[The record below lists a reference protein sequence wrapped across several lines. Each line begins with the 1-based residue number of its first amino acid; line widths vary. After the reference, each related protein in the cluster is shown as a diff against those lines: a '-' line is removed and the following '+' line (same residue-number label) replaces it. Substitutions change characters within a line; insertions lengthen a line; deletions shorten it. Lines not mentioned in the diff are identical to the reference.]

1 MSAQTH
7 GSLFFVC
14 NDPDSKEVG
23 VGSGGDREKS
33 KKTKS
38 TLFGLKARQE
48 SWKQMEEFGGTGEI
62 KRFEVP
68 GKNESQICQGH
79 RIVAGR
85 STHGDPAVASNI

>member
-1 MSAQTH
+1 MSVQAY

-23 VGSGGDREKS
+23 VGSGREREKE
-33 KKTKS
+33 KKTKP

-48 SWKQMEEFGGTGEI
+48 SWKQMEEFGGTEET

-68 GKNESQICQGH
+68 RK
-79 RIVAGR
+79 
-85 STHGDPAVASNI
+85 D